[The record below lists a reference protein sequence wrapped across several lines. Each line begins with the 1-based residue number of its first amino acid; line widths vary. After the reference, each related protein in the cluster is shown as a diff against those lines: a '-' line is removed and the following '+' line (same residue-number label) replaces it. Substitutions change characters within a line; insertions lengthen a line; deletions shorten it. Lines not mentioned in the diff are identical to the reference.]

1 MHGNLTT
8 TQLRSD
14 IFKRLFIVFS
24 ILLVILIYIVY
35 LAQNKS
41 FEQYNSTSQ
50 KHIHKTIKH
59 TLNHN
64 INQYRNLLIRLLIM
78 EDVSKYVANFD
89 REGLYK
95 VLKPKF
101 DFIKKENQYFTT
113 LHIIT
118 KDGKSFLRVHAKDHY
133 GDNIMQ
139 LRPMVQEIMKNK
151 TTLIGYETGL
161 HATAFRILMPL
172 YNGKEFLGSIGIGIN
187 PNYFINQIS
196 ELLSEQ
202 GMLFLE
208 DQHLKLFS
216 TNIDFKI
223 GNYRLQT
230 QISEKTKE
238 LLNALPKGYSFEDSI
253 QITLNDRIYFIHYEN
268 LKDYDNRTLGKYLF
282 FEDITDRINS
292 HNTIRW
298 QLIAIVVL
306 FIIIVFILVSGS
318 IMKFSSQLNRFYQD
332 IINTTKEN
340 ESYLKAVENGS
351 ENLIF
356 TIFKGEIFTANRG
369 FLEFMEYKSLDSFKQ
384 QYKSIGELFVK
395 RTGYLDRIID
405 GKDWFKYVVENPN
418 QMHKVI
424 FQKDSQ
430 EYIFSVIVSK
440 VTINNDRRYLVTF
453 SDITEIET
461 IKNRYEFAINGAQD
475 GIWDWNL
482 QTNEL
487 YFTPQWKKQLGYED
501 DELKNDL
508 ATWEENVHPEDK
520 AQAIKDIQ
528 SSQAGETEFYE
539 NIHRLRHKDGHW
551 VWILDRGQTIF
562 DENGVAVRMIG
573 SHTDITKIKE
583 LEEEIKE
590 KDKVMMTQSRSAA
603 MGEMIS
609 MIAHQWR
616 QPLAVISMDANN
628 ILADIELDMVEQE
641 SLKEISV
648 EIIEQTN
655 ELSKTIDDFKEFF
668 KPVKESEMVLVEE
681 VIKKAF
687 SVVGKSLENN
697 NVAVRK
703 IFSSKQEIDTYSR
716 ELMQVFINI
725 LNNAK
730 EVLIEKNV
738 QTKEILIELEDTEDT
753 IIIKICDN
761 AGGIPDSIIDKIFE
775 PYFSTKD
782 AKTGTGLGLY
792 MSKTIIEKHLSGTLR
807 VVNTHEGACF
817 IIELPFKKANKNIED
832 K

>member
-1 MHGNLTT
+1 MKESFTT
-8 TQLRSD
+8 VQLRSD
-14 IFKRLFIVFS
+14 IFKRLVIVFS
-24 ILLVILIYIVY
+24 ILLIILIYI
-35 LAQNKS
+35 LNIAQNKS
-41 FEQYNSTSQ
+41 FEQFNNSSQ
-50 KHIHKTIKH
+50 KHIHNTIKH
-59 TLNHN
+59 TLTHN
-64 INQYRNLLIRLLIM
+64 ITQYRNLLIRLLVI
-78 EDVSKYVANFD
+78 ENVAKYVANGD

-95 VLKPKF
+95 TLKPKF
-101 DFIKKENQYFTT
+101 EFMKRENPYFAT

-118 KDGKSFLRVHAKDHY
+118 KDGNSFLRVHAKDHY

-369 FLEFMEYKSLDSFKQ
+369 FLEFMKYKSLDSFKQ

-405 GKDWFKYVVENPN
+405 GKDWFKYVVEKPN

-430 EYIFSVIVSK
+430 EYIF
-440 VTINNDRRYLVTF
+440 
-453 SDITEIET
+453 
-461 IKNRYEFAINGAQD
+461 
-475 GIWDWNL
+475 
-482 QTNEL
+482 
-487 YFTPQWKKQLGYED
+487 
-501 DELKNDL
+501 
-508 ATWEENVHPEDK
+508 
-520 AQAIKDIQ
+520 
-528 SSQAGETEFYE
+528 
-539 NIHRLRHKDGHW
+539 
-551 VWILDRGQTIF
+551 
-562 DENGVAVRMIG
+562 
-573 SHTDITKIKE
+573 
-583 LEEEIKE
+583 
-590 KDKVMMTQSRSAA
+590 
-603 MGEMIS
+603 
-609 MIAHQWR
+609 
-616 QPLAVISMDANN
+616 
-628 ILADIELDMVEQE
+628 
-641 SLKEISV
+641 
-648 EIIEQTN
+648 
-655 ELSKTIDDFKEFF
+655 
-668 KPVKESEMVLVEE
+668 
-681 VIKKAF
+681 
-687 SVVGKSLENN
+687 
-697 NVAVRK
+697 
-703 IFSSKQEIDTYSR
+703 
-716 ELMQVFINI
+716 
-725 LNNAK
+725 
-730 EVLIEKNV
+730 
-738 QTKEILIELEDTEDT
+738 
-753 IIIKICDN
+753 
-761 AGGIPDSIIDKIFE
+761 
-775 PYFSTKD
+775 
-782 AKTGTGLGLY
+782 
-792 MSKTIIEKHLSGTLR
+792 
-807 VVNTHEGACF
+807 
-817 IIELPFKKANKNIED
+817 
-832 K
+832 